1 MKSIVTLVILFTSCT
16 LFSQDRILKTD
27 GTIIKGKVISFQNN
41 RLVVQ
46 QEDETEIT
54 LPKKAIAEIKFDYQ
68 DNAIVT
74 AKSVEATETT
84 TPTPVSAPA
93 SYSTVPPVRDSK
105 PIIVEKAPEAPKVT
119 MTKSTVESAG
129 SLTGFGD
136 RILMAAPALKERPIG
151 VGRIAVSVCLNA
163 DGSVAKAKFSPVG
176 SSTMDADL
184 ISLAV
189 QNARTYKFTQGTRE
203 DCGVI
208 TYKFNMD

>member
-1 MKSIVTLVILFTSCT
+1 MKSIVTLALLFMSCV
-16 LFSQDRILKTD
+16 LFGQDRVLKTD
-27 GTIIKGKVISFQNN
+27 GTIIKGKVLSFQNN

-68 DNAIVT
+68 ENATVT
-74 AKSVEATETT
+74 AKSVETTESHR
-84 TPTPVSAPA
+84 PVSTPA
-93 SYSTVPPVRDSK
+93 SYSTSPPVRDSK
-105 PIIVEKAPEAPKVT
+105 PIVVEKEKESETLKAT
-119 MTKSTVESAG
+119 MPKSTVESAG
-129 SLTGFGD
+129 NLTGFGE
-136 RILMAAPALKERPIG
+136 RILTTAPALKQRPIG
-151 VGRIAVSVCLNA
+151 VGRIAVAVCLNA

-176 SSTMDADL
+176 SSSMDSDL

-189 QNARTYKFTQGTRE
+189 QNAREYKFTKSTRE